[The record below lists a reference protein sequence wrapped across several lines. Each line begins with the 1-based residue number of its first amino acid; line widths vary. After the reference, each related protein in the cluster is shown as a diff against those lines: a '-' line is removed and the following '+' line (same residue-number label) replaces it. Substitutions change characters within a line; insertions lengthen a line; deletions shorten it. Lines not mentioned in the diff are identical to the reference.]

1 MPPVEGAVE
10 VAGAALVPPVVV
22 GAAGAAA
29 PPSAAAPSLTVGTW
43 MVEPITTC
51 ASGEIPFT
59 AATVRVV
66 RLFAAAMDHR
76 VSPGWT
82 VWGTEAWAEAGRRAR
97 RVIASR
103 LTRRV

>member
-1 MPPVEGAVE
+1 MAIEPTPDGPT
-10 VAGAALVPPVVV
+10 VPPVV
-22 GAAGAAA
+22 GAVRGRGGRARAAGRVEVAGAAA

-76 VSPGWT
+76 VSPG
-82 VWGTEAWAEAGRRAR
+82 
-97 RVIASR
+97 
-103 LTRRV
+103 

>member
-1 MPPVEGAVE
+1 MAAASDGGTPCCVAIEPTPEGPTVPPVEGAVE
-10 VAGAALVPPVVV
+10 VAGAALVPAVGA

-51 ASGEIPFT
+51 ASDEIPLT

-66 RLFAAAMDHR
+66 RLLAAAMDHR
-76 VSPGWT
+76 VSPG
-82 VWGTEAWAEAGRRAR
+82 
-97 RVIASR
+97 
-103 LTRRV
+103 